1 MAVQLRIQNLIDG
14 AKSAAKSGQSFDQY
28 CEIISI
34 VVISGQ
40 TKDEVK
46 AFLTSHQI
54 DKLFDE

>member
-1 MAVQLRIQNLIDG
+1 MPIPLRIQNLIDG
-14 AKSAAKSGQSFDQY
+14 AKSAAKSGKSFDQY